1 MVTESSNLPPLVRE
15 RSWWA
20 SGPGL
25 LLVAA
30 ILTSAWA
37 WWLIAYPVVSLGN
50 VAKHPG
56 HFPVVFVHMAGGTLM
71 LLLGAVNLYVG
82 STRRYFRFHRR
93 IGYVYLLAGTVG
105 SLLAAVLAVGA
116 GHGEK
121 VPGFAFVLE
130 ATSDVGWAL
139 LFLALAWLGSAAM
152 AYRAARNRRIDSH
165 RAWMI
170 RGYVLTWSFVS
181 CRLVARVPALAN
193 LGDGAAIVW
202 LSWIVPLL
210 LCEVVLQWSA
220 GARLARVAPRAQAQ
234 DEKIQ
239 TREQASDAKAVTDPP
254 VATL

>member
-1 MVTESSNLPPLVRE
+1 MTDSSKLPPLVSE

-20 SGPGL
+20 TGPGL

-30 ILTSAWA
+30 IATSAWA

-56 HFPVVFVHMAGGTLM
+56 HFPVVYLHMAGGTLM
-71 LLLGAVNLYVG
+71 LLLGALNLHVG
-82 STRRYFRFHRR
+82 STRRFFRFHRT
-93 IGYVYLLAGTVG
+93 IGYIYLIAGTVG

-121 VPGFAFVLE
+121 QPGFSFVLE

-139 LFLALAWLGSAAM
+139 LALALAWVGSAAM

-170 RGYVLTWSFVS
+170 RSYVLTWSFVS
-181 CRLVARVPALAN
+181 CRLVGRVPAFAN

-202 LSWIVPLL
+202 LSWIVPILI
-210 LCEVVLQWSA
+210 CEVVLQWGEGS
-220 GARLARVAPRAQAQ
+220 RIARVASRARAQDRKVEA
-234 DEKIQ
+234 
-239 TREQASDAKAVTDPP
+239 
-254 VATL
+254 LN

>member
-1 MVTESSNLPPLVRE
+1 MVTDSSKLPPLARE

-20 SGPGL
+20 TGPGL

-30 ILTSAWA
+30 IATSAWA

-50 VAKHPG
+50 VAKHSG
-56 HFPVVFVHMAGGTLM
+56 HFPVVYLHMAGGTLM
-71 LLLGAVNLYVG
+71 LLLGALNLYVG
-82 STRRYFRFHRR
+82 STRRFFRLHRR
-93 IGYVYLLAGTVG
+93 FGYIYLIAGTVG
-105 SLLAAVLAVGA
+105 SLLAAALAVGA
-116 GHGEK
+116 GHGENL
-121 VPGFAFVLE
+121 PGFSFVLE

-139 LFLALAWLGSAAM
+139 LALALAWLVSAAM

-181 CRLVARVPALAN
+181 CRLVGRVPAFAN

-210 LCEVVLQWSA
+210 ICEVVLQWGEGS
-220 GARLARVAPRAQAQ
+220 RLARVAPRAQAQ
-234 DEKIQ
+234 D
-239 TREQASDAKAVTDPP
+239 RETEALPE
-254 VATL
+254 